1 MRSVGA
7 PHLHR
12 VISLVL
18 RRLTLACVRRWR
30 PGRAADVHVRDAGAV
45 RGLAAQQA
53 AAGRAGRLPAGAR
66 AQGNAGRAAPPA
78 RPAPPAARAP
88 GLARAAPAR
97 ALPRVAPPPP
107 PQLPRGAALPQ
118 LLLSAARRRPS
129 PTRPARGGA
138 GPARRARRTV
148 PNLSFRSLSPPATPS
163 PTRPDPLSSLRCPP
177 VPSPSRSRPAS
188 GAGALRSEES

>member
-1 MRSVGA
+1 M
-7 PHLHR
+7 
-12 VISLVL
+12 
-18 RRLTLACVRRWR
+18 RRWR
-30 PGRAADVHVRDAGAV
+30 PGRAADLHVRDAGAV

-118 LLLSAARRRPS
+118 LLLSAARPQALAHTPRARR
-129 PTRPARGGA
+129 RGA
-138 GPARRARRTV
+138 GPPRA
-148 PNLSFRSLSPPATPS
+148 PHCAEPFLPQPEPAG
-163 PTRPDPLSSLRCPP
+163 D
-177 VPSPSRSRPAS
+177 A
-188 GAGALRSEES
+188 